1 VKNNNGLG
9 ELKASFFFKQISSAI
24 EYIHDLNIAHRDIKL
39 ENILIDDNMNTKL
52 IDFGF
57 FYRLEKESEDDQ
69 MKDIQTR
76 VMEAGVESTVK
87 GTLGYLAP
95 ELIPL
100 FTSQSH
106 IFWDSPDKIIKKL
119 ECWKAGDIFALGVTL
134 FTMVMGVAPFKT
146 ATKNDSCYRA
156 LFLGNKRGK
165 KSWFWNKHPA
175 TKNLI

>member
-1 VKNNNGLG
+1 MKNNNGLG

-87 GTLGYLAP
+87 GTLGYSAP
-95 ELIPL
+95 ELIAL

-106 IFWDSPDKIIKKL
+106 IF
-119 ECWKAGDIFALGVTL
+119 
-134 FTMVMGVAPFKT
+134 
-146 ATKNDSCYRA
+146 
-156 LFLGNKRGK
+156 
-165 KSWFWNKHPA
+165 
-175 TKNLI
+175 